1 MTKSIIICC
10 DGTWNSADQDRKG
23 EPTPTNIVR
32 LAYRVAKRDPDTG
45 EPQVLYY
52 DQGVGTG
59 NVLDRFTGGAFGR
72 GLDSN
77 VFECY
82 RFLIANYE
90 AKDKLFLFGFS
101 RGAFTARSLAGLI
114 RNSGILKRDAVRQYQ
129 KALALYRN
137 PDIKPSSEQAT
148 EFRAAHSV
156 MGDVPIH
163 LIGVFDT
170 VGSLGIPVRG
180 MRWMTRKK
188 YQFHDTK
195 LSSLVSHAYHAL
207 AIDERRAP
215 FEPTLFWKSPDNQKQ
230 RVEQVWFPGVH
241 SDVGGG
247 YKERDISDLTLK
259 WMLKRVE
266 AAGLKL
272 EPTAFDDIQGK
283 PGGVLH
289 NSKKGM
295 YGLTPGIN
303 RKIKL
308 CPKDLDDPKSE
319 LVDDPTQSLHESV
332 LQRWQEVN
340 SYRPKSLTEYFAR
353 TGTTP

>member
-1 MTKSIIICC
+1 MSKSIIICC

-23 EPTPTNIVR
+23 EPTPTNVVR
-32 LAYRVAKRDPDTG
+32 LAYRVAKRSSNG

-59 NVLDRFTGGAFGR
+59 NWLDRFTGGAFGR
-72 GLDSN
+72 GLDGN

-90 AKDKLFLFGFS
+90 ANDRLYFFGFS

-114 RNSGILKRDAVRQYQ
+114 RNSGILKRDSVRQYLN
-129 KALALYRN
+129 ALNLYRD
-137 PDIKPSSEQAT
+137 PDINPSSAQAAD
-148 EFRAAHSV
+148 FRVKHSV
-156 MGDVPIH
+156 IQNVPIH

-180 MRWMTRKK
+180 LRWMTRKR

-195 LSSLVSHAYHAL
+195 LSRLVKHAFHAL

-215 FEPTLFWKSPDNQKQ
+215 FEPTLFWKDPGNKDQK
-230 RVEQVWFPGVH
+230 VEQVWFPGVH

-247 YKERDISDLTLK
+247 YKERDISDLTLD
-259 WMLKRVE
+259 WMLKAVKD
-266 AAGLKL
+266 AGLAL
-272 EPTAFDDIQGK
+272 EPNAFDDLNGK
-283 PGGVLH
+283 ARGTLH

-295 YGLTPGIN
+295 YGVTPGID
-303 RKIKL
+303 RQIGL
-308 CPKDLDDPKSE
+308 CPKDLDDPKSD

-332 LQRWQEVN
+332 LQRWKDDD
-340 SYRPKSLTEYFAR
+340 SYRPKSLKEYFER
-353 TGTTP
+353 TGKTT